1 MRKLH
6 VTASGEY
13 DILIGSGLLGS
24 VGELARSVTS
34 AKKLMILSDDNV
46 FPLYGEKLVSALSG
60 DGRDVHFHIIPHG
73 ESSKNAE
80 NYLSL
85 LEKLAD
91 LGFTRRDCIIS
102 LGGGVVG
109 DLGGFAAATY
119 MRGIGFIQV
128 PTSLLA
134 AVDASVG
141 GKTAINLEHGKNLAG
156 CFYQPKAVIID
167 TDCLHSL
174 PVNEYS
180 NGCAEVIKY
189 GMISDKTLLDSILSV
204 PVRDHYEDIIFRC
217 IDIKRGFVEADE
229 RDTGSRMLLNF
240 GHTLGHAFEKLSGYT
255 LPHGFAVATGMAYV
269 TRASVRQG
277 LCGKDVLDSLLLAL
291 DRYQLPKY
299 SSFGAHDIAA
309 FALRDKKS
317 DGDTVNL
324 IVPSALGNCGIL
336 KVPTRELVTWVKS
349 GEKDD

>member
-1 MRKLH
+1 MKKLH

-13 DILIGSGLLGS
+13 DIFIGSGLLGS
-24 VGELARSVTS
+24 VGEITHNVAP

-46 FPLYGEKLVSALSG
+46 FPLYGEKLVSGLAG
-60 DGRDVHFHIIPHG
+60 DGRNVHSHIIPHS
-73 ESSKNAE
+73 ETSKNAE

-91 LGFTRRDCIIS
+91 LGFTRRDCIIA

-119 MRGIGFIQV
+119 MRGIVFIQV

-167 TDCLHSL
+167 TDFLRSL
-174 PVNEYS
+174 PDSEYK

-189 GMISDKTLLDSILSV
+189 GMIADKTLLDNIISV
-204 PVRDHYEDIIFRC
+204 PVMNHYKDMIFRC
-217 IDIKRGFVEADE
+217 IDIKRRFVETDE
-229 RDTGSRMLLNF
+229 RDTGRRMLLNF

-255 LPHGFAVATGMAYV
+255 IPHGLAVAAGMAYV
-269 TRASVRQG
+269 TRAAVKRG
-277 LCGKDVLDSLLLAL
+277 LCGKDVLDALLLAL

-299 SSFGAHDIAA
+299 SSFDAQDITAC
-309 FALRDKKS
+309 ALSDKKS
-317 DGDTVNL
+317 DGNTINL
-324 IVPSALGNCGIL
+324 IVPAALGKCEIL
-336 KVPTRELVTWVKS
+336 KVPTCELINWVKA
-349 GEKDD
+349 GKTDD

>member
-189 GMISDKTLLDSILSV
+189 GMISDKTLLA
-204 PVRDHYEDIIFRC
+204 R
-217 IDIKRGFVEADE
+217 
-229 RDTGSRMLLNF
+229 LLNF